1 MGQTGQIVDLEGYLD
16 QDDVLVVQNKE
27 LFSFQL
33 SSLPVFLG
41 NEFFCIIAF
50 MNTAPLNYLLTVSCF
65 WR

>member
-1 MGQTGQIVDLEGYLD
+1 MAQTGQIVGLEGYLD
-16 QDDVLVVQNKE
+16 RDDVLIVQNKE
-27 LFSFQL
+27 HLSFQL

-50 MNTAPLNYLLTVSCF
+50 LNYLLTVSCF